1 MKTGGNQTLMSCS
14 GVKAPDVLLVMIG
27 FAAAV
32 LNVLLLLVMYNE
44 RKRFFRTRVSF
55 LIANLA
61 LADCL
66 TGMMLVLVMVLKF
79 AQKHKTLHG
88 FQFLF
93 LCGSIQLSFYTLIF
107 MSVDRLIV
115 AIKPMTW
122 SNILTKRKTIIGII
136 LIWGFAMV
144 GSVIMKYATTRRL
157 LFLLFLEIIVLSFIF
172 IHIVIFL
179 VLRRQRRSLSN
190 SGSSADVSHVMDLSL
205 QACHAHI
212 TSIVL
217 TLMLVL
223 IVTYMPYIVF
233 SNIIFARQGS
243 GMSLL
248 VYDSGFRYAQAFS
261 YLNYAANPVVYAWR
275 LRVYRRA
282 LFSMILKLT
291 L

>member
-1 MKTGGNQTLMSCS
+1 MNTEGNQTLMSCS

-79 AQKHKTLHG
+79 AQKDKTLHG

-136 LIWGFAMV
+136 LIWGFAIV
-144 GSVIMKYATTRRL
+144 GSVVMKYATTRRL

-282 LFSMILKLT
+282 FSR
-291 L
+291 